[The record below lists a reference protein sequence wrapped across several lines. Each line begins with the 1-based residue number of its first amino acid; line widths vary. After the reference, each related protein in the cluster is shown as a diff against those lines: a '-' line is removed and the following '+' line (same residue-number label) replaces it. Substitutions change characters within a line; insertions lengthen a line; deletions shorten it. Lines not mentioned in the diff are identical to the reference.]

1 LQVILVVDGVI
12 PVLDT
17 GIQEFG
23 LGTKLVSIKVADLML
38 KHNVLG
44 EITARLDSS
53 VKHWND
59 TICCAVYL

>member
-1 LQVILVVDGVI
+1 M
-12 PVLDT
+12 LDT

-38 KHNVLG
+38 KHNVLD